1 MLIVLRQAWPGY
13 SYGINKGGSLV
24 RRFDTAK
31 VKSLLDIPI
40 PSPTSLVRALGFDF
54 DGESCQS
61 TQLYNPELVRRVID
75 ALESIATDGGGP
87 VGRANWREGKWGE
100 FTVFP
105 QA

>member
-1 MLIVLRQAWPGY
+1 MLIVLKQTWPGY
-13 SYGINKGGSLV
+13 SYGTNRGGSLA

-40 PSPTSLVRALGFDF
+40 PSPTSLVHALGFD
-54 DGESCQS
+54 GEP
-61 TQLYNPELVRRVID
+61 YHPYAPETVRRVIG
-75 ALESIATDGGGP
+75 ALEHIATSGGGP

-100 FTVFP
+100 FIVSP